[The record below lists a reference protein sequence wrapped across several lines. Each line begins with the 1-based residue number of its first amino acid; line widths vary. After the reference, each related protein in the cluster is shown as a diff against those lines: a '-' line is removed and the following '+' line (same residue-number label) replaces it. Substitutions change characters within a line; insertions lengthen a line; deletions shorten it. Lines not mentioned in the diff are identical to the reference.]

1 MKKRATYPLLL
12 LLILSLILSACSNN
26 KSQAAGDEQIVLT
39 LGVAGQP
46 SLPSVAAS
54 QRFTELVAERTNN
67 RIIIKFFPSRQLG
80 DDDQLIEQLMVGA
93 IDIGNISTSSF
104 SKFTPLLQSLQIP
117 FLLNTYEKEEKAIL
131 SKEMQDI
138 YKALEPLNVKMLS
151 VYDNG
156 IRHFANVKRP
166 INNTA
171 DLKGLKLRVPG
182 SKLLLNSVSALGAN
196 PTPMAYGEIYTALQ
210 SKVIDGEEINLT
222 SIYSEKHYEVLKY
235 VSTIGLWPFP
245 AALAMNLETYN
256 KLSPED
262 RKIIQECADEG
273 LKYNMGLFE
282 EKEKTAIE
290 AMEKAGVKINNIENT
305 QPFVDA
311 TAHIYD
317 EYSAKD
323 PLIKNFINMGR
334 NLSE

>member
-1 MKKRATYPLLL
+1 MKKRAISLIMV
-12 LLILSLILSACSNN
+12 LLIMATFLSGCSSN
-26 KSQAAGDEQIVLT
+26 KDKASESEQIVLT
-39 LGVAGQP
+39 LGVAGQT

-54 QRFTELVAERTNN
+54 KRFTELVAERTNN

-80 DDDQLIEQLMVGA
+80 DDDQLIEQLMIGA

-117 FLLNTYEKEEKAIL
+117 FLLNSYEKEEKAIL
-131 SKEMQDI
+131 SKEMQEL
-138 YKALEPLNVKMLS
+138 YKGLEPLNVKMLS

-166 INNTA
+166 INKIE

-182 SKLLLNSVSALGAN
+182 SKLLLDSVRSLGAN
-196 PTPMAYGEIYTALQ
+196 PTPMAYGEIYTGLQ

-222 SIYSEKHYEVLKY
+222 SIYAEKHYEVLNY

-245 AALAMNLETYN
+245 AALAMNLKTYN

-273 LKYNMGLFE
+273 LRYNMDLFQ
-282 EKEKTAIE
+282 EKEKVAIE
-290 AMEKAGVKINNIENT
+290 TMEAAGVKVNKIENV

-323 PLIKNFINMGR
+323 PLIKNFIDMAR
-334 NLSE
+334 ELD